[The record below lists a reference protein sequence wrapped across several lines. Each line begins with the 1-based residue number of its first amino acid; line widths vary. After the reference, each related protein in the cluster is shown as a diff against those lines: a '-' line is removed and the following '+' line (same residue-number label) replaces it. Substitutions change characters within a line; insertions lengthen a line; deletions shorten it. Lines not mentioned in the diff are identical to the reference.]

1 MINTGIE
8 ASNRDSGGPAR
19 PLYVKGM
26 DRLFQICM
34 VICVLSIVCM
44 TVLIFSGVVM
54 RYFFSIGA
62 RYAEPMS
69 IFFTVQLTMYGA
81 AVCYRAQAHLRLALF
96 VDMLPTL
103 PRKLVLHGTDL
114 FMAGVAVMMIWYGI
128 SLAETTWFQSYPEF
142 DDIRVG
148 VVYSAIPGGGVMLLL
163 FIIEKVFYRDAA
175 AELEGEEMRHALEL
189 AEKDAKRLEL

>member
-1 MINTGIE
+1 MANATVDPS
-8 ASNRDSGGPAR
+8 AKPR
-19 PLYVKGM
+19 YVRAM
-26 DRLFQICM
+26 DRLYQLCMIIC
-34 VICVLSIVCM
+34 ILSIVCM

-81 AVCYRAQAHLRLALF
+81 AVCYRAQAHLRLSLF
-96 VDMLPTL
+96 VDMLPGM
-103 PRKLVLHGTDL
+103 PKKIALHAVDIL
-114 FMAGVAVMMIWYGI
+114 MAAVAGLMIWYGI
-128 SLAETTWFQSYPEF
+128 SLTETTWFQSYPEF

-148 VVYSAIPGGGVMLLL
+148 VVYSAIPGGGIVLLL
-163 FIIEKVFYRDAA
+163 FIIEKAFFDDAVA
-175 AELEGEEMRHALEL
+175 AMEGEEMRHALEL

>member
-1 MINTGIE
+1 MAN
-8 ASNRDSGGPAR
+8 ASADPSAKPG
-19 PLYVKGM
+19 YVRVM
-26 DRLFQICM
+26 DRLYQISM
-34 VICVLSIVCM
+34 IICVLSIICM

-96 VDMLPTL
+96 VDMLPDG
-103 PRKLVLHGTDL
+103 PRKVALHAVDL
-114 FMAGVAVMMIWYGI
+114 LMAAVAGLMIWYGI
-128 SLAETTWFQSYPEF
+128 SLTETTWFQSYPEF

-148 VVYSAIPGGGVMLLL
+148 VVYSAIPGGGIVLLL
-163 FIIEKVFYRDAA
+163 FIIEKAFFREATAA
-175 AELEGEEMRHALEL
+175 LEGAEMRHALEL